1 MKKSLHSLVNELGKS
16 EIENLT
22 KVIHETIAFELV
34 QSNNIIFTAADL
46 WNIQRNLKSRNQR
59 RYF

>member
-1 MKKSLHSLVNELGKS
+1 MKKSVNSLVNELSKS
-16 EIENLT
+16 EMENLT
-22 KVIHETIAFELV
+22 NVTHETIAFELAP
-34 QSNNIIFTAADL
+34 SNNIIFTAADL